1 MGRGEETSCAQKD
14 AMLSWIQIPENFKL
28 ITGSATQGKPV
39 VAGRPLKKKDG
50 FAAMADFVYDC
61 CGGTLWTDALCQA
74 KFRSYFA
81 TYKVIKSE
89 CKDVNNEDYN
99 I

>member
-1 MGRGEETSCAQKD
+1 MA
-14 AMLSWIQIPENFKL
+14 LLQIK
-28 ITGSATQGKPV
+28 
-39 VAGRPLKKKDG
+39 
-50 FAAMADFVYDC
+50 ADFVHDC

-89 CKDVNNEDYN
+89 CKDVNNEDY
-99 I
+99 II